1 MVTKPDKEN
10 IMTHQDDYTLPQDL
24 AEKGLE
30 SIPELVRVLINQAM
44 QAERAK
50 YLNARQYERT
60 EDRKGH
66 ANGYK
71 PKTVRT
77 RVGEITF
84 AVPQVREGGFYP
96 SALEK
101 GLRSERALVIALA
114 EMYVQG
120 VSTRKVKAI
129 TEELCGV
136 DVSSMQVSRAAAQL
150 DGTLQEWRERPLGEI
165 TYLYVDARYEKVRE
179 AGQVRDAAVLV
190 ASGITPEGERQ
201 VLGVSVSL
209 SEHETHW
216 KAFLKGLKDRGMN
229 GVKLVTSDDHEGL
242 GAARRAVLGSVPWQ
256 RCQFHLQQNA
266 GAYLPKQF
274 MRLEVAADIR
284 SMFNAPDR
292 QAAEAFLQSTI
303 QKYTVSA
310 PRLSAWL
317 EENLSEGFTVF
328 NFPLDHWRSI
338 RTTNSLERINKE
350 IRRRTRVVGVFPN
363 EASCLRLISALLM
376 EISEEWQIGKHYCS
390 GKSLVC

>member
-1 MVTKPDKEN
+1 
-10 IMTHQDDYTLPQDL
+10 MTHQNDYTLSQDL
-24 AEKGLE
+24 AEKGME
-30 SIPELVRVLINQAM
+30 SVPELLRVLINQAM
-44 QAERAK
+44 QAERAR
-50 YLNARQYERT
+50 YLNAGQYERT
-60 EDRKGH
+60 EDRKGY
-66 ANGYK
+66 ANGFK

-150 DGTLQEWRERPLGEI
+150 DDALQEWRERPLGEI

-190 ASGITPEGERQ
+190 ASGITPQGERQ
-201 VLGVSVSL
+201 ILGVSVSL

-216 KAFLKGLKDRGMN
+216 KAFLKGLKDRGLT

-266 GAYLPKQF
+266 GAYLPKQS

-284 SMFNAPDR
+284 AMFNAPDR
-292 QAAEAFLQSTI
+292 QIAEVFLHAAI
-303 QKYTVSA
+303 QKYAVSA
-310 PRLSAWL
+310 HRLSAWL
-317 EENLSEGFTVF
+317 EENLSEGFAVF
-328 NFPLDHWRSI
+328 DFPLEHRRSI

-376 EISEEWQIGKHYCS
+376 EISEEWQIGKHYCA
-390 GKSLVC
+390 GKSLIC

>member
-1 MVTKPDKEN
+1 M
-10 IMTHQDDYTLPQDL
+10 L
-24 AEKGLE
+24 
-30 SIPELVRVLINQAM
+30 RVLINQVM
-44 QAERAK
+44 QAERSN
-50 YLNARQYERT
+50 YLQAGEYERT
-60 EDRKGH
+60 EERKGH

-77 RVGEITF
+77 LMGEITL

-101 GLRSERALVIALA
+101 GLRSERALVATLA

-129 TEELCGV
+129 TEELCGIE
-136 DVSSMQVSRAAAQL
+136 VSSMQVSRATAQL
-150 DGTLQEWRERPLGEI
+150 DEVLQEWRERPLEEI
-165 TYLYVDARYEKVRE
+165 IYLFVDARYEKVRQ

-190 ASGITPEGERQ
+190 ALGITPQGERQ

-209 SEHETHW
+209 SEHEAHW
-216 KAFLKGLKDRGMN
+216 KAFLKGLKDRGLN
-229 GVKLVTSDDHEGL
+229 GVKLVISDDHTGL
-242 GAARRAVLGSVPWQ
+242 GAARRAVFGSVPWQ

-266 GAYLPKQF
+266 GAYLPRRS

-292 QAAEAFLQSTI
+292 KTAEEYLQAAI
-303 QKYTVSA
+303 QKYAVSA

-328 NFPLDHWRSI
+328 DYPLEHRRTI

-363 EASCLRLISALLM
+363 EASCLRLVSAILM
-376 EISEEWQIGKHYCS
+376 EISEEWQIGKHYCA
-390 GKSLVC
+390 GKSLIY

>member
-1 MVTKPDKEN
+1 
-10 IMTHQDDYTLPQDL
+10 MTHQNDYTFSEDL

-30 SIPELVRVLINQAM
+30 AVPEMMRVLINQAM
-44 QAERAK
+44 QVERSK
-50 YLNARQYERT
+50 YLQADEYERT
-60 EDRKGH
+60 EERKGH

-77 RVGEITF
+77 RMGEITF

-101 GLRSERALVIALA
+101 GLRSERALMITLA

-129 TEELCGV
+129 TEELCGIEI
-136 DVSSMQVSRAAAQL
+136 SATQVSRSTAQL
-150 DGTLQEWRERPLGEI
+150 DEVLQEWRERPLGEI
-165 TYLYVDARYEKVRE
+165 AYLYVDARYEKVRE

-190 ASGITPEGERQ
+190 ASGITPGGERQ
-201 VLGVSVSL
+201 ILGVSVSL

-216 KAFLKGLKDRGMN
+216 KTFFKSLKDRGLN
-229 GVKLVTSDDHEGL
+229 GVKLVISDDHEGL
-242 GAARRAVLGSVPWQ
+242 GAARRAVFGSVPWQ

-266 GAYLPKQF
+266 GAYLPKQH

-292 QAAEAFLQSTI
+292 KTAEELLQAAI
-303 QKYTVSA
+303 QKYAVSA

-317 EENLSEGFTVF
+317 EDNLSEGFSVF
-328 NFPLDHWRSI
+328 DFPLEHRRTI

-363 EASCLRLISALLM
+363 EASCLRLVSALLM
-376 EISEEWQIGKHYCS
+376 ETSEEWQIGKHYCA
-390 GKSLVC
+390 GKSFDC

>member
-1 MVTKPDKEN
+1 
-10 IMTHQDDYTLPQDL
+10 MTHQNDYTFADEL

-30 SIPELVRVLINQAM
+30 AVPEMMRVLINNAM
-44 QAERAK
+44 QVERSK
-50 YLNARQYERT
+50 YMQAGEYERT

-77 RVGEITF
+77 RMGEITF

-101 GLRSERALVIALA
+101 GLRSERALVITLA

-120 VSTRKVKAI
+120 VSTRRVKTI
-129 TEELCGV
+129 TEQLCGV
-136 DVSSMQVSRAAAQL
+136 EISAMQVSRATAQL
-150 DGTLQEWRERPLGEI
+150 DEILQEWRERPLGEI

-209 SEHETHW
+209 SEHEAHW
-216 KAFLKGLKDRGMN
+216 KAFLKSLKDRGLK
-229 GVKLVTSDDHEGL
+229 GVKLVTSDDHAGL

-266 GAYLPKQF
+266 GAYVPKQA
-274 MRLEVAADIR
+274 MRMEVAADIR

-292 QAAEAFLQSTI
+292 KIAEELLQAAI
-303 QKYTVSA
+303 QKYSVSA

-317 EENLSEGFTVF
+317 EDNLSEGFTVF
-328 NFPLDHWRSI
+328 DLPLEHRRSI
-338 RTTNSLERINKE
+338 RTTNSLERDNKE

-363 EASCLRLISALLM
+363 ETSCLRLVSALLM
-376 EISEEWQIGKHYCS
+376 EISEEWQIGKHYCA
-390 GKSLVC
+390 GKSLNF

>member
-1 MVTKPDKEN
+1 
-10 IMTHQDDYTLPQDL
+10 MTHQEDYTLPADL
-24 AEKGLE
+24 AEKGLD
-30 SIPELVRVLINQAM
+30 SVPELIRVLINQAM
-44 QAERAK
+44 QAERGK
-50 YLNARQYERT
+50 YLNAGQYERT
-60 EDRKGH
+60 EERKGH

-120 VSTRKVKAI
+120 VSTRKVKTI

-136 DVSSMQVSRAAAQL
+136 EVSAMQVSRAAAQL
-150 DGTLQEWRERPLGEI
+150 DAILQEWRERPLGEI
-165 TYLYVDARYEKVRE
+165 AYLYVDARYEKVRE
-179 AGQVRDAAVLV
+179 AGQVRDAAVLL
-190 ASGITPEGERQ
+190 ATGITPAGERQ

-216 KAFLKGLKDRGMN
+216 KAFLKSLKDRGMH

-266 GAYLPKQF
+266 GSYLPRQS
-274 MRLEVAADIR
+274 MRLEAAADIR

-292 QAAEAFLQSTI
+292 KTAEKQLQAAI
-303 QKYTVSA
+303 QKYASSA

-317 EENLSEGFTVF
+317 EENLSEGFSVF
-328 NFPLDHWRSI
+328 DFPLEHRRSV
-338 RTTNSLERINKE
+338 RTTNSLERVNKE

-376 EISEEWQIGKHYCS
+376 ETSEEWQIGKHYCA

>member
-1 MVTKPDKEN
+1 
-10 IMTHQDDYTLPQDL
+10 MTHQNDYTFSEDL
-24 AEKGLE
+24 VEKGLE
-30 SIPELVRVLINQAM
+30 AVPEMMRVLINQAM
-44 QAERAK
+44 QVERSK
-50 YLNARQYERT
+50 YLQADEYERT

-77 RVGEITF
+77 RMGEITF

-101 GLRSERALVIALA
+101 GLRSERALTITLA

-120 VSTRKVKAI
+120 VSTRRVKVI
-129 TEELCGV
+129 TEQLCGV
-136 DVSSMQVSRAAAQL
+136 EISATQVSRATAQL
-150 DGTLQEWRERPLGEI
+150 DEILQEWRERPLGEI
-165 TYLYVDARYEKVRE
+165 SYLYVDARYEKVRE

-201 VLGVSVSL
+201 ILGVSVSL

-216 KAFLKGLKDRGMN
+216 KAFLKSLKDRGLN
-229 GVKLVTSDDHEGL
+229 GMKLIISDDHEGL
-242 GAARRAVLGSVPWQ
+242 GAARRAVFGSIPWQ

-266 GAYLPKQF
+266 GAYLPKQH

-292 QAAEAFLQSTI
+292 KTAEELLQAAI
-303 QKYTVSA
+303 QKYAVSA

-317 EENLSEGFTVF
+317 EDNLSEGFSVF
-328 NFPLDHWRSI
+328 DFPLEHRRTI

-363 EASCLRLISALLM
+363 EASCLRLVSALLM
-376 EISEEWQIGKHYCS
+376 EISEEWQIGKHYCA
-390 GKSLVC
+390 GKSLSC

>member
-1 MVTKPDKEN
+1 
-10 IMTHQDDYTLPQDL
+10 MTHQNDYTFANELV
-24 AEKGLE
+24 EKGLE
-30 SIPELVRVLINQAM
+30 AVPEMMRVLINQAM
-44 QAERAK
+44 QVERSK
-50 YLNARQYERT
+50 YLQADEYERT
-60 EDRKGH
+60 EERKGH

-77 RVGEITF
+77 RMGEITF

-101 GLRSERALVIALA
+101 GLRSERALLITLA

-129 TEELCGV
+129 TEQLCGV
-136 DVSSMQVSRAAAQL
+136 EISAMQVSRATAQL
-150 DGTLQEWRERPLGEI
+150 DEVLQEWRERPLGEI

-190 ASGITPEGERQ
+190 ASGITPAGERQ

-216 KAFLKGLKDRGMN
+216 KTFLKGLKDRGMN
-229 GVKLVTSDDHEGL
+229 GVKLVTSDDHLGL
-242 GAARRAVLGSVPWQ
+242 GAARRAVFGSVPWQ

-266 GAYLPKQF
+266 GAYVSKQA
-274 MRLEVAADIR
+274 MRYEVAADIR

-292 QAAEAFLQSTI
+292 KTAEEFLQMAI
-303 QKYTVSA
+303 QKYAVSA

-328 NFPLDHWRSI
+328 DFPLEHRRSI

-350 IRRRTRVVGVFPN
+350 IKRRTKVVGVFPN
-363 EASCLRLISALLM
+363 EASCLRLVSALLM
-376 EISEEWQIGKHYCS
+376 ETSEEWQIGKHYCT
-390 GKSLVC
+390 GKSFDY

>member
-1 MVTKPDKEN
+1 
-10 IMTHQDDYTLPQDL
+10 MTHQNDYTFAAELV
-24 AEKGLE
+24 EKGLDGL
-30 SIPELVRVLINQAM
+30 PEMMRILINQAM
-44 QAERAK
+44 QAERSK
-50 YLNARQYERT
+50 YLQADEYERT

-66 ANGYK
+66 ANGFK
-71 PKTVRT
+71 PKTVKT
-77 RVGEITF
+77 RMGEITF

-101 GLRSERALVIALA
+101 GLRSERALTMTLA

-129 TEELCGV
+129 TEALCGV
-136 DVSSMQVSRAAAQL
+136 EISAAQVSRATAQL
-150 DGTLQEWRERPLGEI
+150 DAILQEWRERSLGEI
-165 TYLYVDARYEKVRE
+165 TYLYLDARYEKVRE
-179 AGQVRDAAVLV
+179 AGQVRDAAVLL
-190 ASGITPEGERQ
+190 ATGITPEGERQ

-216 KAFLKGLKDRGMN
+216 KAFVQGLKDRGMH
-229 GVKLVTSDDHEGL
+229 GVKLVISDDHSGL

-266 GAYLPKQF
+266 GAYVPKQA
-274 MRLEVAADIR
+274 MRMEVAADIR
-284 SMFNAPDR
+284 SMFNATDR
-292 QAAEAFLQSTI
+292 KTAERLLQEAI
-303 QKYTVSA
+303 QKYAISV
-310 PRLSAWL
+310 PKLSAWL
-317 EENLSEGFTVF
+317 EENLAEGFTVF
-328 NFPLDHWRSI
+328 DFPLEHRRII

-390 GKSLVC
+390 GKSFDC

>member
-1 MVTKPDKEN
+1 
-10 IMTHQDDYTLPQDL
+10 MTHQTDYTFPSEL

-30 SIPELVRVLINQAM
+30 TVPELLRILINQAM

-50 YLNARQYERT
+50 YLNAGQYERT
-60 EDRKGH
+60 EERKGH

-129 TEELCGV
+129 TEQLCGV

-150 DGTLQEWRERPLGEI
+150 DGVLHEWRERPLGEI

-201 VLGVSVSL
+201 ILGVSVSL

-216 KAFLKGLKDRGMN
+216 KAFLKGLKDRGMT
-229 GVKLVTSDDHEGL
+229 GVKLVTSDDHAGL

-266 GAYLPKQF
+266 GAYLPKQS

-284 SMFNAPDR
+284 AMFNAPDR
-292 QAAEAFLQSTI
+292 KTAEEFLQAAI
-303 QKYTVSA
+303 QKYAASA

-317 EENLSEGFTVF
+317 EQNLSEGFTVF
-328 NFPLDHWRSI
+328 EFPLDHWRSI

-363 EASCLRLISALLM
+363 EASCLRLVSALLM
-376 EISEEWQIGKHYCS
+376 EISEEWQIGKRYCA

>member
-1 MVTKPDKEN
+1 
-10 IMTHQDDYTLPQDL
+10 MTHQDDYILTNEMIEQ
-24 AEKGLE
+24 GLE
-30 SIPELVRVLINQAM
+30 TAPELMRILLNNAM
-44 QAERAK
+44 RIERSK
-50 YLNARQYERT
+50 YLQADQYERT
-60 EDRKGH
+60 EDRKGY

-71 PKTVRT
+71 PKTLRT
-77 RVGEITF
+77 RIGEITF

-101 GLRSERALVIALA
+101 GMRSERALVAALA

-136 DVSSMQVSRAAAQL
+136 EISTMQVSRATAQL
-150 DGTLQEWRERPLGEI
+150 DEVLQEWRERPLGDV

-190 ASGITPEGERQ
+190 ATGITPAGERQ

-209 SEHETHW
+209 SEHEAHW
-216 KAFLKGLKDRGMN
+216 KSFLRGLKDRGMH
-229 GVKLVTSDDHEGL
+229 GVQLVISDDHSGL

-266 GAYLPKQF
+266 GAYVPKQG
-274 MRLEVAADIR
+274 MRYEVAADIR

-292 QAAEAFLQSTI
+292 NAAETYLQAAI
-303 QKYTVSA
+303 QKYAKAA

-317 EENLSEGFTVF
+317 EENLADGFSIF
-328 NFPLDHWRSI
+328 DFPIEHRRSI
-338 RTTNSLERINKE
+338 RTTNSLERVNRE
-350 IRRRTRVVGVFPN
+350 IRRRTRVVGIFPN

-376 EISEEWQIGKHYCS
+376 EISEEWQTGKHYCVS
-390 GKSLVC
+390 KVLNC

>member
-1 MVTKPDKEN
+1 
-10 IMTHQDDYTLPQDL
+10 MTHQENYKLTNEII
-24 AEKGLE
+24 EKGLE
-30 SIPELVRVLINQAM
+30 AVPELMQVLINNAM
-44 QAERAK
+44 QVERTK
-50 YLNARQYERT
+50 YLQAEEYERT
-60 EDRKGH
+60 AERKGH

-77 RVGEITF
+77 RIGEITF

-101 GLRSERALVIALA
+101 GMRSERALMTTLA

-136 DVSSMQVSRAAAQL
+136 EISAMQVSRATAQL
-150 DGTLQEWRERPLGEI
+150 DGVLQEWRERPLGEVA
-165 TYLYVDARYEKVRE
+165 YLYVDARYEKVRE

-190 ASGITPEGERQ
+190 AAGITPEGERQ

-216 KAFLKGLKDRGMN
+216 KAFLKGLKERGMH
-229 GVKLVTSDDHEGL
+229 GVRLVISDDHEGL

-266 GAYLPKQF
+266 GAYAPKQT
-274 MRLEVAADIR
+274 MRMEVAADIR

-292 QAAEAFLQSTI
+292 KMAEEFLQAAI
-303 QKYTVSA
+303 QKYAVSA
-310 PRLSAWL
+310 PRLSAWM
-317 EENLSEGFTVF
+317 EDNLAEGFTVF
-328 NFPLDHWRSI
+328 AFPLEHRRSI
-338 RTTNSLERINKE
+338 RTTNSLERVNKE

-363 EASCLRLISALLM
+363 EASCLRLVSALLM
-376 EISEEWQIGKHYCS
+376 ETSEEWQIGKHYCMS
-390 GKSLVC
+390 KTLEC

>member
-1 MVTKPDKEN
+1 
-10 IMTHQDDYTLPQDL
+10 MTHQDDYTFTKEF
-24 AEKGLE
+24 AEKGLDA
-30 SIPELVRVLINQAM
+30 IPEMLRILINQVM
-44 QAERAK
+44 QAERSN
-50 YLNARQYERT
+50 YLQAGEYERT

-77 RVGEITF
+77 RMGEITF

-101 GLRSERALVIALA
+101 GLRSERALVATLA

-129 TEELCGV
+129 TEQLCGIEI
-136 DVSSMQVSRAAAQL
+136 SAMQVSRATAQL
-150 DGTLQEWRERPLGEI
+150 DEALQEWRERPLGEI
-165 TYLYVDARYEKVRE
+165 NYLFVDARYEKVRQS
-179 AGQVRDAAVLV
+179 GQVRDAAVLV
-190 ASGITPEGERQ
+190 ASGITPQGERQ

-209 SEHETHW
+209 SEHKAHW
-216 KAFLKGLKDRGMN
+216 KAFLKGLKDRGLN
-229 GVKLVTSDDHEGL
+229 GMKLVISDDHTGL
-242 GAARRAVLGSVPWQ
+242 GAARRAIFGSVPWQ

-266 GAYLPKQF
+266 GAYLPRRSI
-274 MRLEVAADIR
+274 RLEVAADIR

-292 QAAEAFLQSTI
+292 KAAEKLLQEAI
-303 QKYTVSA
+303 QKYAVSA

-317 EENLSEGFTVF
+317 EDNLSEGFTVYDY
-328 NFPLDHWRSI
+328 PLEHRRTI
-338 RTTNSLERINKE
+338 RTTNSLERVNKE

-363 EASCLRLISALLM
+363 EASCLRLVSAILM
-376 EISEEWQIGKHYCS
+376 EISEEWQIGKHYCA
-390 GKSLVC
+390 GKLSIY

>member
-1 MVTKPDKEN
+1 
-10 IMTHQDDYTLPQDL
+10 MTHQENYTFAEEL

-30 SIPELVRVLINQAM
+30 AVPELMRVLINQAM
-44 QAERAK
+44 QVERSK
-50 YLNARQYERT
+50 YLQADEYERT
-60 EDRKGH
+60 EERKGH

-71 PKTVRT
+71 PKTIRT
-77 RVGEITF
+77 RMGEITF

-101 GLRSERALVIALA
+101 GLRSERALTITLA

-120 VSTRKVKAI
+120 VSTRRVKAI
-129 TEELCGV
+129 TEQLCGV
-136 DVSSMQVSRAAAQL
+136 EISATQVSRATAQL
-150 DGTLQEWRERPLGEI
+150 DEVLQEWRERPLGEI
-165 TYLYVDARYEKVRE
+165 SYLYVDARYEKVRE

-201 VLGVSVSL
+201 ILGVSVSL
-209 SEHETHW
+209 SEHEAHW
-216 KAFLKGLKDRGMN
+216 KAFLKSLKDRGLN
-229 GVKLVTSDDHEGL
+229 GMKLVISDDHEGL
-242 GAARRAVLGSVPWQ
+242 GAARRAVFGSVPWQ

-266 GAYLPKQF
+266 GAYLPKQH

-292 QAAEAFLQSTI
+292 KTADEFLQAAI
-303 QKYTVSA
+303 QKYAVSA

-317 EENLSEGFTVF
+317 EDNLSEGFTVF
-328 NFPLDHWRSI
+328 DFPLEHRRSI

-363 EASCLRLISALLM
+363 EASCLRLVSALLM
-376 EISEEWQIGKHYCS
+376 EISEEWQIGKHYCA
-390 GKSLVC
+390 GKSLDC

>member
-1 MVTKPDKEN
+1 
-10 IMTHQDDYTLPQDL
+10 MTHQNNYNLSTSTIEDL
-24 AEKGLE
+24 TQNGLE
-30 SIPELVRVLINQAM
+30 AIPELVKVLLDSVM

-50 YLNARQYERT
+50 YLQAGEYERT

-71 PKTVRT
+71 PKTVKT
-77 RVGEITF
+77 KLGEITF
-84 AVPQVREGGFYP
+84 AIPQVREGGFYP

-101 GLRSERALVIALA
+101 GMRSERALVIALA

-136 DVSSMQVSRAAAQL
+136 EISAMQVSRAAAQL
-150 DGTLQEWRERPLGEI
+150 DSVLQEWRERPLGEI
-165 TYLYVDARYEKVRE
+165 SYLYVDARYEKVRD

-201 VLGVSVSL
+201 ILGVSVSL

-216 KAFLKGLKDRGMN
+216 KAFLKSLKDRGMY
-229 GVKLVTSDDHEGL
+229 GVKLVTSDAHEGL
-242 GAARRAVLGSVPWQ
+242 GAARRAVFGSVPWQ

-266 GAYLPKQF
+266 GAYVPRQS
-274 MRLEVAADIR
+274 MRMEVAADIR
-284 SMFNAPDR
+284 AMFNAPDR
-292 QAAEAFLQSTI
+292 KIAEEYLQTAI
-303 QKYTVSA
+303 QKYALSA
-310 PRLSAWL
+310 PRLSAWM
-317 EENLSEGFTVF
+317 EENLIEGFTVF
-328 NFPLDHWRSI
+328 DFPLEHRRSI

-363 EASCLRLISALLM
+363 EASCLRLISARLM
-376 EISEEWQIGKHYCS
+376 EISEEWQIGKRYCAA
-390 GKSLVC
+390 KL